1 MQFATP
7 AWDQTLFWLINDT
20 WRAQV
25 LDWPMRL
32 ASSPAVLWAVVGAG
46 ILMGVR
52 RYRWAQL
59 AGLVVVLA
67 ALGVADGGTNMLKK
81 AHERLRPLNAMPGVH
96 YVEDGQWQT
105 RPPDFTPTKTRGN
118 SYPSAHAANAMAAA
132 VAIALLWRGPRRY
145 VWLLPLIVGYSR
157 VYLGKHWPTDVLMG
171 WLTGAGAALLTVSI
185 VLLLCSGSLPRS
197 GGALGAQGRA
207 GGSGRAGARR

>member
-1 MQFATP
+1 MEFATP
-7 AWDQTLFWLINDT
+7 AWDYGLFWLINDT
-20 WRAQV
+20 LRSQF

-32 ASSPAVLWAVVGAG
+32 ASSPALLWAVVGAG
-46 ILMGVR
+46 FMVGVR

-81 AHERLRPLNAMPGVH
+81 AHGRVRPLNAMSGVH
-96 YVEDGQWQT
+96 FVEDGQWQV
-105 RPPDFTPTKTRGN
+105 RPPDYVATKKTGT
-118 SYPSAHAANAMAAA
+118 SYPSGHAANAMAAS

-145 VWLLPLIVGYSR
+145 VWFLPLIVGYSR

-171 WLTGAGAALLTVSI
+171 WFAGAGAAFLVVGV
-185 VLLLCSGSLPRS
+185 VLLLCSGGLRLRLPQNMS
-197 GGALGAQGRA
+197 GG
-207 GGSGRAGARR
+207 GGKG